1 MRYAI
6 IFLACLVGA
15 CQPAEDSS
23 ASAAASFGLPDFTV
37 LVEENSPAVVNISTR
52 IDAANVPKGMQ
63 QQVPDFLK
71 RFFDGLQ
78 QGQGGDV
85 PDTAPQPAES
95 SGSGFIIGADGFIL
109 TNRHVV
115 ADADHIIVRLSDRR
129 ELEAELVGED
139 VRSDLALLKVDASDL
154 PTLKIGSSEKLKVGE
169 WVLAIG
175 APFGFDSSVTAG
187 IVSAKGR
194 SLPSENYVPFIQ
206 TDVAI
211 NPGNSGGPLFN
222 LAGEVVGINSQ
233 IISRNGGYMGLSFA
247 IPIDI
252 AMDVVA
258 QLKETGKVSRGWLG
272 VMIQPV
278 ERDLAPSFG
287 LDKPT
292 GALISRVFP
301 ESPAERA
308 GLQAGDVI
316 LTLDGEEIEESSELP
331 QVVGLL
337 ASGEK
342 VDARLMRDGELVTL
356 TIEIGDLPDDAEARF
371 GGAAPTNEASVTGVL
386 GITITSLT
394 AQLREQQDVE
404 GGVLVQSVV
413 DGPAKTAGIRSGD
426 VILSLNN
433 RPTDT
438 PEAFVE
444 QLAALPKTGTVA
456 VLVFR
461 DGGSRFVAV
470 KLGE

>member
-1 MRYAI
+1 MRYAFI
-6 IFLACLVGA
+6 LFVCLLSACR
-15 CQPAEDSS
+15 PAESN
-23 ASAAASFGLPDFTV
+23 GTLPDFTG
-37 LVEENSPAVVNISTR
+37 LVEKNAPAVVNISTS
-52 IDAANVPKGMQ
+52 IDPGKAQQNMQ

-71 RFFDGLQ
+71 RFFEGLEDR
-78 QGQGGDV
+78 QG
-85 PDTAPQPAES
+85 PDMAPQPAES
-95 SGSGFIIGADGFIL
+95 SGSGFIIGDDGYIL

-129 ELEAELVGED
+129 ELEAELVGQDE
-139 VRSDLALLKVDASDL
+139 RSDIALLKVDASGL
-154 PTLKIGSSEKLKVGE
+154 PTLTVGSSEKLKVGE

-222 LAGEVVGINSQ
+222 LDGEVVGINSQ

-258 QLKETGKVSRGWLG
+258 QLKDKGRVSRGWLG

-278 ERDLAPSFG
+278 DRDLASSFG

-292 GALISRVFP
+292 GALVSRVLP
-301 ESPAERA
+301 GSPAEVA
-308 GLQAGDVI
+308 GVQAGDVI
-316 LTLDGEEIEESSELP
+316 LSFNGEEIEESSELP

-337 ASGEK
+337 PSGTK
-342 VDARLMRDGELVTL
+342 VKAKVMHDGELMTL

-371 GGAAPTNEASVTGVL
+371 GGAAPSSESADTGAL
-386 GITITSLT
+386 GVVVAPLT
-394 AQLREQQDVE
+394 PQDRQQRQVD
-404 GGVLVQSVV
+404 GGVLVKKVS
-413 DGPAKTAGIRSGD
+413 DGPAQAAGIRAGD
-426 VILSLNN
+426 IILSLNN

-438 PEAFVE
+438 PEAFAE
-444 QLAALPKTGTVA
+444 QIKALPEAGTVA

-461 DGGSRFVAV
+461 DGDSRFVAV
-470 KLGE
+470 KLD

>member
-1 MRYAI
+1 MRYAVI
-6 IFLACLVGA
+6 LFVCLLSACR
-15 CQPAEDSS
+15 PAESN
-23 ASAAASFGLPDFTV
+23 GTLPDFTA
-37 LVEENSPAVVNISTR
+37 LVEKNAPAVVNISTS
-52 IDAANVPKGMQ
+52 IDPGKAQQNMQ

-71 RFFDGLQ
+71 RFFEGLE
-78 QGQGGDV
+78 QGQG
-85 PDTAPQPAES
+85 PDMAPQPAES
-95 SGSGFIIGADGFIL
+95 SGSGFIIGDDGYIL

-115 ADADHIIVRLSDRR
+115 AGADHIIVRLSDRR
-129 ELEAELVGED
+129 ELEAELVGQDE
-139 VRSDLALLKVDASDL
+139 RSDIALLKVEASGL
-154 PTLKIGSSEKLKVGE
+154 PTLTVGSSEQLKVGE

-222 LAGEVVGINSQ
+222 LDGEVVGINSQ

-258 QLKETGKVSRGWLG
+258 QLKDKGRVSRGWLG

-278 ERDLAPSFG
+278 DRDLAASFG

-292 GALISRVFP
+292 GALVSRVLP
-301 ESPAERA
+301 GSPAETA
-308 GLQAGDVI
+308 GVQAGDVI
-316 LTLDGEEIEESSELP
+316 LSFNGEEIEESSELP

-337 ASGEK
+337 SSGTKAQAK
-342 VDARLMRDGELVTL
+342 VMRDGERTTL

-371 GGAAPTNEASVTGVL
+371 GGAAPSNERADTGAL
-386 GITITSLT
+386 GLT
-394 AQLREQQDVE
+394 VAPLTPQDRQQRDVD
-404 GGVLVQSVV
+404 GGVLVKKVA
-413 DGPAKTAGIRSGD
+413 DGPAQEAGIRAGD

-438 PEAFVE
+438 PEAFAE
-444 QLAALPKTGTVA
+444 QVKTLPKAGAVA

-461 DGGSRFVAV
+461 DGDSRFVAV
-470 KLGE
+470 KLGSDAETP